1 MDIFASKGTELVSTT
16 DGLVLFQGNLSK
28 GGKVVFVDYHKPHW
42 AHPLK
47 YVTSLVFD
55 TLEPYA
61 KSLWRNDIA
70 DFADNDP
77 RFSWR
82 KETYFGG
89 LYQKVVA
96 TSML

>member
-1 MDIFASKGTELVSTT
+1 MHELPDDYKRGVAAALLDS
-16 DGLVLFQGNLSK
+16 VRP

-47 YVTSLVFD
+47 IVTSLIFD

-61 KSLWRNDIA
+61 KSLWHTEISAFVGNDSR
-70 DFADNDP
+70 FA
-77 RFSWR
+77 WQ
-82 KETYFGG
+82 KETYFGD

-96 TSML
+96 TRRE

>member
-1 MDIFASKGTELVSTT
+1 MHELP
-16 DGLVLFQGNLSK
+16 DDYKQGVAKALLDSVRP

-42 AHPLK
+42 THPLK

-70 DFADNDP
+70 DFAGNDP